1 MYVMLFMDVRRIVE
15 MEERKR
21 EGREKGKEKGKKKK
35 QREKDK

>member
-15 MEERKR
+15 MEEGKR

-35 QREKDK
+35 IERER

>member
-35 QREKDK
+35 IERER